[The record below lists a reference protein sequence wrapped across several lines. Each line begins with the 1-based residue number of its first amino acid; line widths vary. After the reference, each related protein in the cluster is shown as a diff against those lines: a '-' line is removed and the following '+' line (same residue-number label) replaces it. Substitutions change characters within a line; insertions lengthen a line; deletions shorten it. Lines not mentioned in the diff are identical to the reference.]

1 MPEAYTIYLINQSDN
16 TQNFWCFL
24 ADPDDPSFYANST
37 ASLAVRPNDPGFNSF
52 TIQAQY
58 IVGAGASNRA
68 VEPGAR
74 IFTHAAKAAAASSAA
89 HDAALGDMW
98 DANYVTWPPN
108 LGPLLKLSETKSAPG
123 AIAIRSNAFNKV
135 VNEDNSWF
143 SNQSF
148 GVMSESGFIG
158 VTWSPNPET
167 TVTLNP
173 RLKFY
178 VVSGNYESNVLARID
193 RNNAATIAVPDNFKF
208 NKSTVTYTASGT
220 WMVAR
225 GEPT

>member
-1 MPEAYTIYLINQSDN
+1 MSEAYTIYLVNQSKS

-24 ADPDDPSFYANST
+24 AGPDDPTAYANST
-37 ASLAVRPNDPGFNSF
+37 ASIAVRSNDPGFNSL

-58 IVGAGASNRA
+58 IVGAGASNHA
-68 VEPGAR
+68 VERGAR
-74 IFTHAAKAAAASSAA
+74 IVVSAPMAAAASSVA

-98 DANYVTWPPN
+98 DANYATWPPN
-108 LGPLLKLSETKSAPG
+108 LGPLLRLSETKSPPG

-143 SNQSF
+143 GNQSF
-148 GVMSESGFIG
+148 GVVSESGFIG

-167 TVTLNP
+167 TVTINA

-193 RNNAATIAVPDNFKF
+193 GNNAATIVVPDNFKF

-220 WMVAR
+220 WMVAP

>member
-1 MPEAYTIYLINQSDN
+1 VSAPM
-16 TQNFWCFL
+16 
-24 ADPDDPSFYANST
+24 
-37 ASLAVRPNDPGFNSF
+37 
-52 TIQAQY
+52 
-58 IVGAGASNRA
+58 
-68 VEPGAR
+68 
-74 IFTHAAKAAAASSAA
+74 AAAASSVA

-98 DANYVTWPPN
+98 DANYATWPPN
-108 LGPLLKLSETKSAPG
+108 LGPLLKLSETKSPPA

-148 GVMSESGFIG
+148 GVVSESGFIG

-167 TVTLNP
+167 TITINA

-193 RNNAATIAVPDNFKF
+193 GNNAATIAVPDNFKF

-220 WMVAR
+220 WIVTP
-225 GEPT
+225 GEPA